1 MTALQA
7 FFVLGFGFTLGAL
20 GAVLVV
26 AVSLASLYG
35 FLRYLF
41 RQRG

>member
-20 GAVLVV
+20 GALLVG
-26 AVSLASLYG
+26 AVGLAALYG
-35 FLRYLF
+35 FLRYLL